1 MAKKAKIIAL
11 TGGIGSGK
19 TSALDVLST
28 AGYPV
33 LSSDEIVHELYE
45 KRSVKKLLK
54 SIFPDAVKG
63 FINLKIDKRRIAEL
77 AFSNKALHK
86 KLTDTVTPLVL
97 KEILRRTENANQN
110 TFVEVPLLFECGYQ
124 DYFDGVLVI
133 TRDRAQRI
141 ESVKVRSNLTEQ
153 EIIARMNEQTD
164 YDAFD
169 LTPYTVIN
177 NDGDFSTLKEKVLTF
192 AKNL

>member
-54 SIFPDAVKG
+54 SFFPDAVKG

-86 KLTDTVTPLVL
+86 KLTDTVLRYRL
-97 KEILRRTENANQN
+97 ILNKRR
-110 TFVEVPLLFECGYQ
+110 
-124 DYFDGVLVI
+124 VI
-133 TRDRAQRI
+133 
-141 ESVKVRSNLTEQ
+141 V
-153 EIIARMNEQTD
+153 
-164 YDAFD
+164 
-169 LTPYTVIN
+169 
-177 NDGDFSTLKEKVLTF
+177 
-192 AKNL
+192 

>member
-141 ESVKVRSNLTEQ
+141 ESVKARSSLTEQ